1 MYNWSP
7 KTREEKGAEA
17 IFEEIII
24 ENIPKTSRSLMN
36 LKQGKYKRNHT

>member
-24 ENIPKTSRSLMN
+24 ENIPKTLRRLMN
-36 LKQGKYKRNHT
+36 LKQCKYKRNHT